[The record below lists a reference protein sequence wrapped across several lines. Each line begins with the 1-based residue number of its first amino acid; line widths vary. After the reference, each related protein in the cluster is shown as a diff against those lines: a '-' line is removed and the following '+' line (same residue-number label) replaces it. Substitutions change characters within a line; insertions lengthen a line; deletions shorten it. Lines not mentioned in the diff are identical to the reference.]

1 MSARIKIMQT
11 AKAKYNEFS
20 SVQAQSALQSLT
32 QSQQGV
38 KKCGINNRKGALVT
52 IESQPNVLTHEDLVL
67 KIAQDRD
74 KGAFKQL
81 FAHFAPRVKSYLLK
95 LGLDDH
101 KAEDLAQDV
110 LVTVWQKAIQ
120 FDPTKAKLSTW
131 IFRISRNKFIDLTR
145 KQKYPEVNADD
156 HLPDMVAAEETDR
169 PVEAM
174 QTAAIVSSALTKLN
188 PDQQKVIKLSFYEE
202 MSHSEISTHLSLPLG
217 TVKSRIRMAFQAL
230 RKELGEKE

>member
-1 MSARIKIMQT
+1 MQT
-11 AKAKYNEFS
+11 INAKIDIQTIPSHGHVPERLTRQKP
-20 SVQAQSALQSLT
+20 SVKHCDIS
-32 QSQQGV
+32 
-38 KKCGINNRKGALVT
+38 NRKGLLVT
-52 IESQPNVLTHEDLVL
+52 SKPTSDKVTHEDLVL
-67 KIAQDRD
+67 KIARERDRF
-74 KGAFKQL
+74 AFKQV

-110 LVTVWQKAIQ
+110 LVTVWIKAEQ
-120 FDPTKAKLSTW
+120 FDPKKAKLSTW

-156 HLPDMVAAEETDR
+156 HLTDMVAPEETDR

-174 QTAAIVSSALTKLN
+174 QTASIVSSAMTKLN
-188 PDQQKVIKLSFYEE
+188 PDQQRVIKLSFYEE
-202 MSHSEISTHLSLPLG
+202 MSHSEISAHLSLPLG

-230 RKELGEKE
+230 RRELGEKE

>member
-1 MSARIKIMQT
+1 MQT
-11 AKAKYNEFS
+11 ATLKLNYKPLGPSKTVPAR
-20 SVQAQSALQSLT
+20 LT
-32 QSQQGV
+32 PSRIDG
-38 KKCGINNRKGALVT
+38 KNCRISNRKGALVT
-52 IESQPNVLTHEDLVL
+52 ISSQSDTISHEDLVI
-67 KIAQDRD
+67 KVAQERDRA
-74 KGAFKQL
+74 AFKQL
-81 FAHFAPRVKSYLLK
+81 FSHFAPRVKSYLLK

-110 LVTVWQKAIQ
+110 LVTVWIKAEQ
-120 FDPTKAKLSTW
+120 FDPKKAKLSTW

-156 HLPDMVAAEETDR
+156 HLPAMVASEETDK

-174 QTAAIVSSALTKLN
+174 QTASIVNSALTKLN

-202 MSHSEISTHLSLPLG
+202 MSHSEISAHLSLPLG

-230 RKELGEKE
+230 RKELGGKE